1 MTDFILQAENLW
13 KNFGGLTAVSDYQ
26 LKLPIGSIYGLIG
39 PNGAGKTTIFNL
51 ISGITKPT
59 RGRIIF
65 KGKDITFWRPDQI
78 AALGLTRTF
87 QNLRL
92 FSSLTVEMNL
102 KIASHIHAQCN
113 FWSSLFSLPSFFREE
128 RDIRKRVD
136 YILEVFDLLPYREDV
151 SSSLPYG
158 LQRKLDIARALMS
171 NPQVVLLDEPSAG
184 MNTQEAEDLAELIR
198 RIKEE
203 FQLTLVIV
211 EHRMPLV
218 MGLAEVI
225 QVINYGSIIAMGRPE
240 EVQNDPQVIEAYLG
254 TGDVVA

>member
-1 MTDFILQAENLW
+1 MADFILQVENLW

-26 LKLPIGSIYGLIG
+26 LKLLPGSIYGLIG

-102 KIASHIHAQCN
+102 KIASHIHARCN
-113 FWSSLFSLPSFFREE
+113 FWSSLFSFPSFFREE
-128 RDIRKRVD
+128 RDIEKRVD
-136 YILEVFDLLPYREDV
+136 YILEVFDLLPYQEEI

-158 LQRKLDIARALMS
+158 LQRKLDIARALMT

-225 QVINYGSIIAMGRPE
+225 QVINYGSIIAVGRPE